1 MRGEKNLELA
11 VLALARIMCAYI
23 HSQNGSAI
31 LAQARFSKA
40 AGGTSAA
47 AAASVGAPSLP
58 EGEASMS
65 RPGGLDVQME
75 PAKETDA
82 TVSRAHVWAT
92 FGSSTKAQTFS
103 LQDVPFKME
112 PITREVKLLV
122 DRMDKEEVIDL
133 FAKFCD
139 LPVIPAVGFS
149 RVITAYAAIKAQ
161 KQHDEVMRQPY
172 VGRSARPGVGSAD
185 LRERPRGTPRAT
197 HQCPQC
203 FTDWPLQWDTKE
215 AKMCICHHKVTA
227 HITTMESKD
236 HRWLLFVTGNGI
248 GSRSSACQWR

>member
-1 MRGEKNLELA
+1 
-11 VLALARIMCAYI
+11 MCAYI

>member
-1 MRGEKNLELA
+1 MAASSFDVDTIIPEQTEGVVPPVSTAGMGSLDSFQHVEAVMKEDDVSTIGFDSQDWEMVSDMVADTENAATDFMQGKHVPLVEPKMDLQSSLQSMEETMANLKLGTA
-11 VLALARIMCAYI
+11 
-23 HSQNGSAI
+23 AI
-31 LAQARFSKA
+31 GAEVPSKA

-92 FGSSTKAQTFS
+92 FGSSTKVQTFS

-122 DRMDKEEVIDL
+122 DRMDKEEVIVL
-133 FAKFCD
+133 
-139 LPVIPAVGFS
+139 
-149 RVITAYAAIKAQ
+149 
-161 KQHDEVMRQPY
+161 
-172 VGRSARPGVGSAD
+172 
-185 LRERPRGTPRAT
+185 
-197 HQCPQC
+197 
-203 FTDWPLQWDTKE
+203 
-215 AKMCICHHKVTA
+215 
-227 HITTMESKD
+227 
-236 HRWLLFVTGNGI
+236 
-248 GSRSSACQWR
+248 